1 MCLTHLPSIHGRFFR
16 GARGAGRLSI
26 SSTRRTRSS
35 MRNRAR
41 PPPMTSKSSA
51 PPTSVQPAGKDL
63 RHPPSSW
70 KYTRSPVQSWRCS
83 KTSSSR
89 PFQGWNGCV
98 TRHRHSDSIVP
109 GAVDSC
115 FQDPLYQI
123 CPSPSESGALFGGR
137 AGLVGCG
144 RLIVAGG
151 GGIEFQA
158 MFFPP
163 SSCS

>member
-1 MCLTHLPSIHGRFFR
+1 MIENLPNHLGLGDER
-16 GARGAGRLSI
+16 
-26 SSTRRTRSS
+26 
-35 MRNRAR
+35 
-41 PPPMTSKSSA
+41 
-51 PPTSVQPAGKDL
+51 KDL
-63 RHPPSSW
+63 
-70 KYTRSPVQSWRCS
+70 KSPTTLTEEGVG
-83 KTSSSR
+83 
-89 PFQGWNGCV
+89 FE
-98 TRHRHSDSIVP
+98 
-109 GAVDSC
+109 
-115 FQDPLYQI
+115 DPLYQI